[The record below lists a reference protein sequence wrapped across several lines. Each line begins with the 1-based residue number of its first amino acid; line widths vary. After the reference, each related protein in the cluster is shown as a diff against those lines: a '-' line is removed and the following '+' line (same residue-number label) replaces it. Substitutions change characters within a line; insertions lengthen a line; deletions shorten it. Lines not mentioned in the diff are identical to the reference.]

1 MLIEILGSSGATI
14 IPKPLCSCDVCK
26 NAQLTGL
33 PETRLGPAVYIHEAG
48 VLFDTPEEISYML
61 ARSNISKLDACF
73 YSHWHPDHTM
83 GRRVFENNI
92 DYRLS
97 IKERIPYRTTDVYV
111 PAFVRKSMESF
122 LQIWQHLSIFDSWR
136 IIKLHTIEENE
147 KVNVN
152 GYIISAIKLAEDYVS
167 GYKVEYK
174 GKKALILMDEL
185 IGWKPDIDEYF
196 DCVIMPIGFF
206 SAHPVTNKRLWPE
219 EHIFCTTEAD
229 FIETKDIIERLNTG
243 KVVFMHIEEIDGL
256 NHQTLTEFIS
266 HYADGRDWQ
275 VAYDTMKIEI

>member
-1 MLIEILGSSGATI
+1 MLIEILGSGGATI
-14 IPKPLCSCDVCK
+14 IPKPLCDCDVCR
-26 NAQLTGL
+26 NAYLTGL

-61 ARSNISKLDACF
+61 SRSNISKLDACF

-97 IKERIPYRTTDVYV
+97 IKDRIPYRTTNVYV

-122 LQIWQHLSIFDSWR
+122 LQIWQHLSIFDSWK
-136 IIKLHTIEENE
+136 IIKLHTVEENE
-147 KVNVN
+147 KINVN
-152 GYIISAIKLAEDYVS
+152 GYIISAIKLAEDYIS

-185 IGWKPDIDEYF
+185 VGWKPDIDEYF

-206 SAHPVTNKRLWPE
+206 SVHPVTNERMWPE
-219 EHIFCTTEAD
+219 EHAFCTTEAD
-229 FIETKDIIERLNTG
+229 FIETKNIIERLNTG
-243 KVVFMHIEEIDGL
+243 KVVFIHIEEIDGL
-256 NHQTLTEFIS
+256 NHQTLKDFVS
-266 HYADGRDWQ
+266 YYADGRDWQ
-275 VAYDTMKIEI
+275 VAYDTMKIDI